1 MNIYIWK
8 GKKIQIGNDF
18 AQEEFN
24 LLEASKEQ
32 LEGCLKHCDTML
44 NNTDKYQPG
53 RYVLCDLIKEQIVK
67 CNVAIYIKEKSKTE
81 PVMSIVNALRGANPE
96 CKLSDFM
103 EVDEQYKDL
112 KVSDVIDGALD
123 KLGLFI
129 RKHITLTSLTFK
141 RGIRIS
147 NEDYASK
154 FTGFTKDQMIDYY
167 RSYLNIPNDIKIRLS
182 PTGFLADDIKQIM
195 DVRNSKYSDLTKIQL
210 TILRDKI
217 LPDLLQEV
225 HKHISFWEVK
235 SDIIKY
241 IMKDKGFIK

>member
-8 GKKIQIGNDF
+8 GKKIQMGDQLV
-18 AQEEFN
+18 QEEFN

-32 LEGCLKHCDTML
+32 LEGCLRHCDTML

-53 RYVLCDLIKEQIVK
+53 RYVLSDIIKDQIVK

-81 PVMSIVNALRGANPE
+81 PVMSIVNALRGISPE
-96 CKLSDFM
+96 CRLSEFM
-103 EVDEQYKDL
+103 EVDNQYKDL

-141 RGIRIS
+141 RGIKIS
-147 NEDYASK
+147 NEDYAAK
-154 FTGFTKDQMIDYY
+154 FTGWTKDAIIDYY
-167 RSYLNIPNDIKIRLS
+167 RDQLKIPNDIKIRLS
-182 PTGFLADDIKQIM
+182 PTGFYADDIKEIM
-195 DVRNSKYSDLTKIQL
+195 DVRNSKYSDLTKVQL

-217 LPDLLQEV
+217 LPDLLLEV
-225 HKHISFWEVK
+225 QKHANFWEVK

-241 IMKDKGFIK
+241 IMKDKGYIK

>member
-81 PVMSIVNALRGANPE
+81 PVMSIVNALRGVNPE

-129 RKHITLTSLTFK
+129 RKHITLTSLTF
-141 RGIRIS
+141 
-147 NEDYASK
+147 
-154 FTGFTKDQMIDYY
+154 
-167 RSYLNIPNDIKIRLS
+167 
-182 PTGFLADDIKQIM
+182 
-195 DVRNSKYSDLTKIQL
+195 
-210 TILRDKI
+210 
-217 LPDLLQEV
+217 
-225 HKHISFWEVK
+225 
-235 SDIIKY
+235 
-241 IMKDKGFIK
+241 